1 MLKSRILWRLYAAY
15 VVIILISTSVVGI
28 LINRQVTETSLAEIQ
43 NTLAASN
50 DYLSEIALHSLSTY
64 PNEIRLY
71 PALQNVI
78 RALGERT
85 KSRLTIISVKGIV
98 IADSQED
105 PDKMDNHLDRP
116 EIKATKFAGY
126 GSATRFSQTLQLK
139 MMYRAQAVH
148 SKTKLLGYV
157 RVSLPLTVIN
167 HRQIEIQKLVLI
179 SAVIAGIIALILGF
193 YFARSFT
200 NPLIKMTEVAE
211 AISRGE
217 YDKRIQIDQDDEIGQ
232 LAKAF
237 NRMAISSSERIT
249 DIINDRNSLA
259 MILRGMVEGV
269 IAVDKNQHIVHI
281 NEAAARMLNVS
292 MTTSLNRPVW
302 EQVRFKEINT
312 ALEQALNEND
322 VVESQ
327 LRLPSEQNDLVIN
340 IYVAVLVDVQQ
351 EPTGAIIVL
360 HDISKLDRLIKIRRD
375 FVANASHELKTPIT
389 AIKGLAET
397 ILDDR
402 EMPEDTKN
410 NFIEKISAQ
419 STRLSILVTDLISLS
434 RLESDPDIDNFRRI
448 EIQGLLERSV
458 NGAMQLC
465 SEKNLNIEMILNTDS
480 KLVVMGDG
488 HALSQLIDNLIDN
501 AIHYTSKGGDIKL
514 SLEEKDSQAVLTIAD
529 TGIGIEPKEQSRI
542 FERFYR
548 IDKARSKVLGGTGLG
563 LSIVKN
569 IVRQHRG
576 AISIESQLGVGSRFQ
591 ISLPL
596 VSTTER

>member
-1 MLKSRILWRLYAAY
+1 MLSSRILWRLYAAY

-28 LINRQVTETSLAEIQ
+28 LINRQVTETSLADIQ

-64 PNEIRLY
+64 PNETRLY
-71 PALQNVI
+71 PALQSVI
-78 RALGERT
+78 RTLGERT
-85 KSRLTIISVKGIV
+85 KSRLTIVSIEGIV

-105 PDKMDNHLDRP
+105 PDKMDNHLNRP
-116 EIKATKFAGY
+116 EIKAAKVVGY
-126 GSATRFSQTLQLK
+126 GTATRFSQTLQLE
-139 MMYRAQAVH
+139 MMYRAQAVI
-148 SKTKLLGYV
+148 SETKLLGYV

-217 YDKRIQIDQDDEIGQ
+217 YDKRIQIDQYDEIGQ

-237 NRMAISSSERIT
+237 NRMAISSSERIA

-269 IAVDKNQHIVHI
+269 IAVDKNQNIVHI

-302 EQVRFKEINT
+302 EQVRFKEINA

-340 IYVAVLVDVQQ
+340 IYVAVLVDAQQ

-360 HDISKLDRLIKIRRD
+360 HDISKLDRLVKIRRD

-397 ILDDR
+397 ILDDK

-419 STRLSILVTDLISLS
+419 STRLSTLVTDLISLS
-434 RLESDPDIDNFRRI
+434 RLESDPDTDNFRRI
-448 EIQGLLERSV
+448 EIQGLLEKSF

-465 SEKNLNIEMILNTDS
+465 SQKNLNIEMTLNTDS
-480 KLVVMGDG
+480 KLVVMGDS

-501 AIHYTSKGGDIKL
+501 AIHYTSEGGNIRL
-514 SLEEKDSQAVLTIAD
+514 VLEEKDSQAVFTISD
-529 TGIGIEPKEQSRI
+529 TGIGIAPKEQSRI

-548 IDKARSKVLGGTGLG
+548 VDKARSKVLGGTGLG

-569 IVRQHRG
+569 IVRQHQG
-576 AISIESQLGVGSRFQ
+576 AISIESQLGVGSHFQ

-596 VSTTER
+596 VSATEL